1 MKCPHCTARL
11 DSIGALWRDR
21 RERPLRG
28 AAKTAYYLAIA
39 VVAVFGIAIVLA
51 VAACGTDPHGGDDD
65 DTVTV
70 DGPPRVPVTMDVT
83 PNCETFVREER
94 IGAVVRMRQTYR
106 YATVASV
113 GPETVFA
120 VEQCGVT
127 YRPPRTACPAG
138 SVCTGSFG
146 PAGADCFR
154 SYRGGSFIDGKLVVF
169 CGQLVESFNDLGVTV
184 ASSGL
189 DYASVK
195 VVTY

>member
-1 MKCPHCTARL
+1 MTRA
-11 DSIGALWRDR
+11 AL
-21 RERPLRG
+21 
-28 AAKTAYYLAIA
+28 
-39 VVAVFGIAIVLA
+39 IVLA
-51 VAACGTDPHGGDDD
+51 LALSSGCGTDPHGGDDD